1 MLCIYIYLFRVACP
15 CCREL
20 SLVERDM
27 YEICSVCN
35 WEDEGEQYDATP
47 GVVTGGPNGNLSL
60 THARALYKA
69 KVKR

>member
-1 MLCIYIYLFRVACP
+1 
-15 CCREL
+15 
-20 SLVERDM
+20 M